1 MQWTREPINC
11 LLREFISV
19 AFIYVFFFFFTAADM
34 FILVINVLLLATNFG
49 AAIRADHG
57 PGEVYVLGSEPRAS
71 LLTDRDTNI
80 KKCRY
85 SHPYSMVQAKCTDLG
100 LSEIPKNLRT
110 DIQVR
115 TFLVFREFGEWM
127 FVNEKTKI
135 DTDIW
140 TFWINQ

>member
-1 MQWTREPINC
+1 MFTFQCNGHVNPSIVDYVNLSP
-11 LLREFISV
+11 LLSFM
-19 AFIYVFFFFFTAADM
+19 YFFFTAADM

-71 LLTDRDTNI
+71 LLTDRDANI

-115 TFLVFREFGEWM
+115 TFLVFREFGE
-127 FVNEKTKI
+127 
-135 DTDIW
+135 
-140 TFWINQ
+140 